1 MWRKIA
7 TIASAALMLSM
18 LVTGVVAAQSADDEG
33 PDDLIAHIADRLG
46 LNRTELLEALLE
58 GQSLADVA
66 AAQGVDLPVRGNQR
80 PGMRDHLNPPVDI
93 PQGMM
98 LEILADV
105 LGMTPQD
112 LRAALHEGQRVPDL
126 VAAAG
131 LDPTIIA
138 ARIKAEAISQI
149 QAAVDEGKLPSDRA
163 EVLIDR
169 LEASDRIERW
179 LAGEQPPATL
189 EQKLRRAGWEAL
201 ADSLGMSV
209 EDLQQSLREGQT
221 VADLMDAAGVDPDTV
236 SEKVKTALIECVEQA
251 AQDGEVSAEQGE
263 KLIARIEAS
272 TTLDDWLSGQHPQR
286 RPTPREL
293 LNLGRRVYRF
303 FQEHPKLRQA
313 WPWRLWNPRPRPAQP

>member
-7 TIASAALMLSM
+7 SIVGVALVIAMS
-18 LVTGVVAAQSADDEG
+18 VTGVVTAQSADDEG
-33 PDDLIAHIADRLG
+33 PDDLIAHIADQLG
-46 LNRTELLEALLE
+46 LSRTELLETLLD

-66 AAQGVDLPVRGNQR
+66 AAQGVDLPLQGAPRPEIRG
-80 PGMRDHLNPPVDI
+80 HVNPPTDI
-93 PQGMM
+93 PQSMM

-112 LRAALHEGQRVPDL
+112 LRTALHEGQRVPDL

-131 LDPTIIA
+131 LDPTIVA

-149 QAAVDEGKLPSDRA
+149 QAAVDEGKLPSGRA

-179 LAGEQPPATL
+179 LAGEQPPVTL
-189 EQKLRRAGWEAL
+189 QQKLRRAGWEAL

-209 EDLQQSLREGQT
+209 EDLQRSLREGQT
-221 VADLMDAAGVDPDTV
+221 VADLMDEARVDPDTV
-236 SEKVKTALIECVEQA
+236 SEEIRAALIACVKQA
-251 AQDGEVSAEQGE
+251 IEEGEIDADQGE
-263 KLIARIEAS
+263 KLITRLEA
-272 TTLDDWLSGQHPQR
+272 TTALHEWLSGKHPRQ
-286 RPTPREL
+286 RPTPRQL

-303 FQEHPKLRQA
+303 LQEHPRFRRAL
-313 WPWRLWNPRPRPAQP
+313 LWKSRNPQPGPALP